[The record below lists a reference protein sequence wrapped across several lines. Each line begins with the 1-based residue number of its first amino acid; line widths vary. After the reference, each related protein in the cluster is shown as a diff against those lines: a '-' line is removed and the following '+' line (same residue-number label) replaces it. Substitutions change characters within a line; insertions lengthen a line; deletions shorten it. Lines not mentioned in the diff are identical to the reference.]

1 MRLFAPAST
10 LWLLKN
16 ELRLGLRM
24 LTPARKSG
32 AKGPGVWFWVRIAL
46 FAGLAVAFV
55 AVLGVPAALW
65 MHRRGFQPSGP
76 YFLLLDVGALG
87 VFTLM
92 LAQALNTA
100 TQVLYERNDL
110 DLLLSSPV
118 PAGRIL
124 TVRGLGMAL
133 LASALYLV
141 LASLIVVPLALV
153 GEPRWLAA
161 LVVILCMG
169 LLAAAGGLLLAMGLF
184 AVLGPKRTRLAAQVL
199 AAVIGVLIFLIS
211 QARNFLP
218 HDMLAGIEARIATI
232 SRSQV
237 GSASPLTWVGR
248 AVAGEPL
255 PLLLMMVV
263 GGAAFLLATRLLGRR
278 FGDNAAAA
286 AAVGGASPRTSARRS
301 ADADRLTFSGG
312 VFATLVRKERRLLV
326 RDPWLVS
333 QVLLQVIYMLPLGF
347 VILKNS
353 GAHMQFAL
361 AGGAAAAAFIC
372 GQLGG
377 NLTWLT
383 VSAEDSPELL
393 ATAPI
398 SPLTA
403 ARAKLLVAVT
413 PVLVLACLPVAVIAA
428 LQPLAAIPAAIGCA
442 ASAMSAG
449 MVNIWRAK
457 PGQRRDFRKRRQAS
471 VLVSIAEML
480 MLFCWGG
487 ATWLATAGLAW
498 AAIPIAMALLALLA
512 LRRPIRLTAEA

>member
-1 MRLFAPAST
+1 MSLAPPGST
-10 LWLLKN
+10 LWLLRN
-16 ELRLGLRM
+16 ELRLGLRAFA
-24 LTPARKSG
+24 PARKGRAG
-32 AKGPGVWFWVRIAL
+32 AGAGFWVRMGL
-46 FAGLAVAFV
+46 LAVIAV
-55 AVLGVPAALW
+55 AMVVLLGAPLALW
-65 MHRRGFQPSGP
+65 VRRSGFQPNGP
-76 YFLLLDVGALG
+76 YFLLVDVAAGA

-110 DLLLSSPV
+110 DLLLSSPT
-118 PAGRIL
+118 PAARIL
-124 TVRGLGMAL
+124 TVRGLGMAI

-141 LASLIVVPLALV
+141 LASLVVLPLAAV
-153 GEPRWLAA
+153 GEVRWLAA

-169 LLAAAGGLLLAMGLF
+169 LLAAAGGLLIAMGLF
-184 AVLGPKRTRLAAQVL
+184 AVLGPRRTRLAAQVL
-199 AAVIGVLIFLIS
+199 AAAIGVSIFLAS

-218 HDMLAGIEARIATI
+218 SAMVEAIGRRIATVA
-232 SRSQV
+232 RSDV
-237 GSASPLTWVGR
+237 GAASPLTWIGR

-255 PLLLMMVV
+255 PLVLAVV
-263 GGAAFLLATRLLGRR
+263 LGGAAFLLVTRLLGRR
-278 FGDNAAAA
+278 FGDNASAAA
-286 AAVGGASPRTSARRS
+286 GVGDASPRASARRT
-301 ADADRLTFSGG
+301 AGADRLSFRGG

-326 RDPWLVS
+326 RDPWLIS
-333 QVLLQVIYMLPLGF
+333 QVLLQVVYMLPLGL
-347 VILKNS
+347 VILKNT

-403 ARAKLLVAVT
+403 ARAKLLVAVA
-413 PVLVLACLPVAVIAA
+413 PVMALAVLPVAVIGA
-428 LQPLAAIPAAIGCA
+428 LSPWAAIPAALGCA
-442 ASAMSAG
+442 AAALSAG
-449 MVNIWRAK
+449 LVNIWRAK
-457 PGQRRDFRKRRQAS
+457 PGQRRDFRKRRQGS

-487 ATWLATAGLAW
+487 ATWLATAGMAW
-498 AAIPIAMALLALLA
+498 AAIPAALALLAMLA
-512 LRRPIRLTAEA
+512 LRRPIRLVAE